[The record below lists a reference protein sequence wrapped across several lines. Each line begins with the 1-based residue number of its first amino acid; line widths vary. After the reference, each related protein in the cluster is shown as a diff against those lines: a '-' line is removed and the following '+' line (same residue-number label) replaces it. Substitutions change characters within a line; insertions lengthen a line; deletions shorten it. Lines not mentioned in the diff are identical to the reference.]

1 MNQRIEIAF
10 DVTVNNGLYRL
21 TFPYQSQAD
30 DCLNALQQFSD
41 QINEMKATL
50 IRQQKAQQ
58 ESTVDKVSTD

>member
-10 DVTVNNGLYRL
+10 DVTVNSGLYRF

-41 QINEMKATL
+41 QINHMKVTL
-50 IRQQKAQQ
+50 IKQQQAQQ
-58 ESTVDKVSTD
+58 ESTVDNMSTD